1 MGVYRIYEKQTLHA
15 SLEEVWDFISSPRNL
30 QEITPDS
37 MGFKIV
43 TPDLPDK
50 MYPGMM
56 VSYKV
61 SPLLGIRMTWVT
73 EITQVDEKNY
83 FVDEQRVGP
92 YALWHHEHFIKQVT
106 DGIEMIDIVTYRL
119 PLGFL
124 GSLAHSLFVKQK
136 LRSIFNYRTEILEK
150 RFGKP

>member
-1 MGVYRIYEKQTLHA
+1 MGVYRIYEKQTLPA

-43 TPDLPDK
+43 TPNLPDK

-73 EITQVDEKNY
+73 EITQVDEMNY

-92 YALWHHEHFIKQVT
+92 YALWHHEHFIKQLT
-106 DGIEMIDIVTYRL
+106 DGIEMIDIVTYQL

>member
-1 MGVYRIYEKQTLHA
+1 MGVYRIKEKQILPA
-15 SLEEVWDFISSPRNL
+15 SLEEVWDFISSPGNL

-37 MGFKIV
+37 MGFKIL
-43 TPDLPDK
+43 TPELPER

-61 SPLLGIRMTWVT
+61 SPLLGIPMTWIT
-73 EITQVDEKNY
+73 EITQVDEKKY
-83 FVDEQRVGP
+83 FVDEQRIGP
-92 YALWHHEHFIKQVT
+92 YALWHHEHFINSVA
-106 DGIEMIDIVTYRL
+106 DGIEMIDIVTYKL

-124 GSLAHSLFVKQK
+124 GSLAHLLFVKRK
-136 LRSIFNYRTEILEK
+136 LLSIFNYRAEFLEK

>member
-1 MGVYRIYEKQTLHA
+1 MGVYRLYEKQTLQA

-92 YALWHHEHFIKQVT
+92 YALWHHEHRLAPTEKGVMMT
-106 DGIEMIDIVTYRL
+106 DLVTYRL
-119 PLGFL
+119 PAGPLGA
-124 GSLAHSLFVKQK
+124 LAHRMFVQKQLK
-136 LRSIFNYRTEILEK
+136 GIFSYREQALEK
-150 RFGKP
+150 KFGLL